1 MYTVISN
8 IKGSKHID
16 IQVDHLLTIKK
27 YALFSE
33 LLDSNGLVDEN
44 VLEKLRLNVRSLIES
59 TNNVG
64 LLKLCQDVLFH
75 SNMKAFA
82 LHQLILLYL
91 EWEQQIIQ
99 DQTSLT

>member
-59 TNNVG
+59 TNDVG